1 MENGR
6 SMPKD
11 KLFPR
16 DLGALKSASKKICAV
31 VTYSY
36 SMAVLADQAGIDV
49 ILVGDSAARVFSGLP
64 DYLAVQLD
72 QMIYHTQ
79 AVARACTH
87 ACVMSD
93 LPQRTMLGDPQ
104 AAVKGA
110 ELLISEGS
118 ADCVKV
124 EGGSDQIVDLVREIA
139 SAGIPV
145 VGHFGMPSKTTDKGG
160 ADRINPVD
168 TAITSEPNS
177 QANLVNLGRRF
188 QEAGCCALLLSKIPS
203 SIAAVITESVDIPT
217 IGIGSGA
224 ECDGQILVLED
235 LVGLTQREPPYYVKQ
250 YIHADRILSEA
261 IENFIQDVRELR
273 FPDEA
278 HTRIS

>member
-1 MENGR
+1 
-6 SMPKD
+6 
-11 KLFPR
+11 
-16 DLGALKSASKKICAV
+16 
-31 VTYSY
+31 
-36 SMAVLADQAGIDV
+36 
-49 ILVGDSAARVFSGLP
+49 
-64 DYLAVQLD
+64 
-72 QMIYHTQ
+72 
-79 AVARACTH
+79 
-87 ACVMSD
+87 
-93 LPQRTMLGDPQ
+93 MLGDPQ

-110 ELLISEGS
+110 ESLISEGN

-139 SAGIPV
+139 NAGIPV
-145 VGHFGMPSKTTDKGG
+145 VGHFGMPSKTTDKVG
-160 ADRINPVD
+160 AVRMNPVD
-168 TAITSEPNS
+168 TGITSENHS
-177 QANLVNLGRRF
+177 QATLVNLGRRF

-217 IGIGSGA
+217 IGIGSGSA
-224 ECDGQILVLED
+224 CDGQILVLED

-261 IENFIQDVRELR
+261 IENFIQDVRELK

>member
-1 MENGR
+1 
-6 SMPKD
+6 MPQD
-11 KLFPR
+11 KISPR
-16 DLGALKSASKKICAV
+16 DLGAMKSASTKICAV

-104 AAVKGA
+104 TAVKGA
-110 ELLISEGS
+110 ELLISEGN

-124 EGGSDQIVDLVREIA
+124 EGGSNQVVDLVQAIA
-139 SAGIPV
+139 NAGIPV
-145 VGHFGMPSKTTDKGG
+145 VGHFGLPSKTTDRGG
-160 ADRINPVD
+160 TDRMNPVD
-168 TAITSEPNS
+168 TGITSENYS
-177 QANLVNLGRRF
+177 QTNLVNLGRRF

-203 SIAAVITESVDIPT
+203 STAAVITESVDIPT
-217 IGIGSGA
+217 IGIGSGVA
-224 ECDGQILVLED
+224 CDGQILVLED
-235 LVGLTQREPPYYVKQ
+235 LVGLTQRKPPYYVKR
-250 YIHADRILSEA
+250 YMRADQTFSEA

-273 FPDEA
+273 FPGEA